1 MMKKII
7 IDFGKGLIDISAII
21 WLLIISLGLIIAFVI
36 TSSQDSFIAM
46 IVTGIAALVG
56 LIIFVLSYFLLYLL
70 IDIND
75 NLIEINSK
83 LQSKSLKKK
92 SKEEHSNYEQEEFTQ
107 KYLINNVDTQI
118 DEKNSQ
124 KALESNQQIQNEQQE
139 DNFLNKGIYKR

>member
-1 MMKKII
+1 MKKFI

-46 IVTGIAALVG
+46 IVTGIAALVA

>member
-1 MMKKII
+1 MKKII

-46 IVTGIAALVG
+46 IVTGIAALVA

>member
-46 IVTGIAALVG
+46 IVTGIAALVA

>member
-46 IVTGIAALVG
+46 IVTGIAALVA

-92 SKEEHSNYEQEEFTQ
+92 SKEEHSNYEQEEITQ
-107 KYLINNVDTQI
+107 K
-118 DEKNSQ
+118 
-124 KALESNQQIQNEQQE
+124 
-139 DNFLNKGIYKR
+139 